1 MRRVSSIL
9 DNFQAAKGALDLTVH
24 TRDLRNS
31 ASSPSLLP
39 FVSCRLVKNLLD
51 SDAPVYGILPYQL
64 YGPGCCAVRPE
75 RMCYRVEHHMIT
87 NNTQAETRR
96 INYMFKKLSLVLTG
110 ALACASFSVQA
121 EDWRAWNIHN
131 DGHPNTAAMDRFSEL
146 VSEATGGEIN
156 VEVFHGGVLG
166 SQPDALEQVRLG
178 AIEIGNFN
186 LGPIGPIVKEANL
199 VSLPFIFKS
208 VPHMFRVLEGEAG
221 ETIAAAMAEAGIKPL
236 AWVDA
241 GARSFYSQ
249 KPINTPADVEGLKIR
264 VMNND
269 LYTSMISAMGGNPSP
284 MAFAEVQQALK
295 TGVVDGAENNF
306 PSFKSVGHYE
316 VTTHYSLSE
325 HLIIPECICVNTA
338 KFDALSEDMQA
349 AVRGAAEE
357 AALYQRELW
366 AVQSG
371 QAREEVEAAGIV
383 VNEIADKGPF
393 QDAMVAVYDEYLA
406 ANPDM
411 ADLVEMAKNTE

>member
-1 MRRVSSIL
+1 
-9 DNFQAAKGALDLTVH
+9 
-24 TRDLRNS
+24 
-31 ASSPSLLP
+31 
-39 FVSCRLVKNLLD
+39 
-51 SDAPVYGILPYQL
+51 
-64 YGPGCCAVRPE
+64 
-75 RMCYRVEHHMIT
+75 
-87 NNTQAETRR
+87 
-96 INYMFKKLSLVLTG
+96 MFKKISVTLLSAAAGCLL
-110 ALACASFSVQA
+110 FSGVA
-121 EDWRAWNIHN
+121 AADDWRAWNIHN
-131 DGHPNTAAMDRFSEL
+131 DGHPNTAAMDKFAEL
-146 VSEATGGEIN
+146 VETATNGEIKLQ
-156 VEVFHGGVLG
+156 VFHGGVLG

-178 AIEIGNFN
+178 AIEVGNFN
-186 LGPIGPIVKEANL
+186 LGPIGPMVKEANL

-221 ETIAAAMAEAGIKPL
+221 STIAAAMAEAGVQPL

-249 KPINTPADVEGLKIR
+249 KAINTPADVEGLKIR

-306 PSFKSVGHYE
+306 PSFKNVGHYE

-338 KFDALSEDMQA
+338 KFAALSADMQA

-371 QAREEVEAAGIV
+371 QARKDVEAAGIK

-393 QDAMVAVYDEYLA
+393 QDAMVKVYDDYLA

-411 ADLVEMAKNTE
+411 AGLVKMAQETE

>member
-1 MRRVSSIL
+1 
-9 DNFQAAKGALDLTVH
+9 
-24 TRDLRNS
+24 
-31 ASSPSLLP
+31 
-39 FVSCRLVKNLLD
+39 
-51 SDAPVYGILPYQL
+51 
-64 YGPGCCAVRPE
+64 
-75 RMCYRVEHHMIT
+75 
-87 NNTQAETRR
+87 
-96 INYMFKKLSLVLTG
+96 MFKKLSIATAGVIASLCLVGPLH
-110 ALACASFSVQA
+110 AA
-121 EDWRAWNIHN
+121 ENWRAWNIHN

-146 VSEATGGEIN
+146 VKEATKGEVT

-178 AIEIGNFN
+178 AIELGNFN
-186 LGPIGPIVKEANL
+186 LGPIGPMVKEANL

-221 ETIAAAMAEAGIKPL
+221 QTIAAAMADAGVQPL

-241 GARSFYSQ
+241 GARSFYAQ
-249 KPINTPADVEGLKIR
+249 KAIETPADVEGLKIR

-269 LYTSMISAMGGNPSP
+269 LYTSMIAAMGGNPSP

-306 PSFKSVGHYE
+306 PSFKNVGHYE

-338 KFDALSEDMQA
+338 KFAALSPELQD

-366 AVQSG
+366 AVQSE
-371 QAREEVEAAGIV
+371 QARKDVEAAGIK

-393 QDAMVAVYDEYLA
+393 QDAMDSVYADYLA

-411 ADLVEMAKNTE
+411 AGLVKMAQDTE

>member
-1 MRRVSSIL
+1 
-9 DNFQAAKGALDLTVH
+9 
-24 TRDLRNS
+24 
-31 ASSPSLLP
+31 
-39 FVSCRLVKNLLD
+39 
-51 SDAPVYGILPYQL
+51 
-64 YGPGCCAVRPE
+64 
-75 RMCYRVEHHMIT
+75 
-87 NNTQAETRR
+87 
-96 INYMFKKLSLVLTG
+96 MFKKLQLALLGAVAVATVLTP
-110 ALACASFSVQA
+110 AHAA
-121 EDWRAWNIHN
+121 ENWRAWNIHN

-146 VSEATGGEIN
+146 VDKATGGEVT

-166 SQPDALEQVRLG
+166 NQPDAIEQVRLG

-186 LGPIGPIVKEANL
+186 LGPIGPMVKEANL

-221 ETIAAAMAEAGIKPL
+221 QVIAGAMADAGLKPL

-269 LYTSMISAMGGNPSP
+269 LYTSMISALGGNPSP
-284 MAFAEVQQALK
+284 MAFSEVQQALK

-306 PSFKSVGHYE
+306 PSFKNVGHFE

-338 KFDALSEDMQA
+338 KFDALSADMQA

-366 AVQSG
+366 AQQSE
-371 QAREEVEAAGIV
+371 QARKDVEAAGIM

-393 QDAMVAVYDEYLA
+393 QDAMNKVYDDYLA

-411 ADLVEMAKNTE
+411 ASLVDLAKSTD

>member
-1 MRRVSSIL
+1 
-9 DNFQAAKGALDLTVH
+9 
-24 TRDLRNS
+24 
-31 ASSPSLLP
+31 
-39 FVSCRLVKNLLD
+39 
-51 SDAPVYGILPYQL
+51 
-64 YGPGCCAVRPE
+64 
-75 RMCYRVEHHMIT
+75 
-87 NNTQAETRR
+87 
-96 INYMFKKLSLVLTG
+96 MFKKRSLVLIG
-110 ALACASFSVQA
+110 ALMCLSFNAYSA
-121 EDWRAWNIHN
+121 ETWRAWNIHN
-131 DGHPNTAAMDRFSEL
+131 EGHPNTAAMDKFAEL
-146 VSEATGGEIN
+146 VSTATKDEIKL
-156 VEVFHGGVLG
+156 EVFHGGVLG
-166 SQPDALEQVRLG
+166 NQPDALEQVRIG

-186 LGPIGPIVKEANL
+186 LGPIGPMVKEANL

-221 ETIAAAMAEAGIKPL
+221 DIMAKAMAEAGVLPL

-306 PSFKSVGHYE
+306 PSFKNVGHYE

-338 KFDALSEDMQA
+338 KFEALSPELQEA
-349 AVRGAAEE
+349 LRGAAEE

-366 AVQSG
+366 AVQSDE
-371 QAREEVEAAGIV
+371 ARKEVEAAGIE

-393 QDAMVAVYDEYLA
+393 QAAMESVYEEYLA

-411 ADLVEMAKNTE
+411 AKLVEMAKSTE

>member
-1 MRRVSSIL
+1 MKRTLKTLLSAVATVAMMAG
-9 DNFQAAKGALDLTVH
+9 AATA
-24 TRDLRNS
+24 
-31 ASSPSLLP
+31 
-39 FVSCRLVKNLLD
+39 
-51 SDAPVYGILPYQL
+51 
-64 YGPGCCAVRPE
+64 
-75 RMCYRVEHHMIT
+75 
-87 NNTQAETRR
+87 AE
-96 INYMFKKLSLVLTG
+96 
-110 ALACASFSVQA
+110 
-121 EDWRAWNIHN
+121 WRAWNIHH
-131 DGHPNTAAMDRFSEL
+131 DGHPNTAAMDRFAEL
-146 VSEATGGEIN
+146 VNEATGGELE

-166 SQPDALEQVRLG
+166 SQPDALEQVRIG

-186 LGPIGPIVKEANL
+186 LGPIGPMVKEANL

-221 ETIAAAMAEAGIKPL
+221 DIMAQSMADAGVMPL
-236 AWVDA
+236 AWIDA

-249 KPINTPADVEGLKIR
+249 KPINTPADVKGLKIR

-269 LYTSMISAMGGNPSP
+269 LYTAMISAMDGNPSP
-284 MAFAEVQQALK
+284 MAFSEVQQALK

-306 PSFKSVGHYE
+306 PSFKNVGHYE

-338 KFDALSEDMQA
+338 KFEALSPELQTA
-349 AVRGAAEE
+349 LRGAAEK

-366 AVQSG
+366 AVQSE
-371 QAREEVEAAGIV
+371 QARKDVEAAGVV

-393 QDAMVAVYDEYLA
+393 QEAMSSVYDDYLA

-411 ADLVEMAKNTE
+411 QTLVDLARSTE

>member
-1 MRRVSSIL
+1 
-9 DNFQAAKGALDLTVH
+9 
-24 TRDLRNS
+24 
-31 ASSPSLLP
+31 
-39 FVSCRLVKNLLD
+39 
-51 SDAPVYGILPYQL
+51 
-64 YGPGCCAVRPE
+64 
-75 RMCYRVEHHMIT
+75 
-87 NNTQAETRR
+87 
-96 INYMFKKLSLVLTG
+96 MFRKLSLL
-110 ALACASFSVQA
+110 LATSLMCLSFSANAA
-121 EDWRAWNIHN
+121 EKWRAWNIHN
-131 DGHPNTAAMDRFSEL
+131 DGHPNTAAMDKFAEL
-146 VSEATGGEIN
+146 VDEATKGEVK

-166 SQPDALEQVRLG
+166 NQPDALEQVRLG
-178 AIEIGNFN
+178 AIEVGNFN
-186 LGPIGPIVKEANL
+186 LGPIGPMVKEANL

-208 VPHMFRVLEGEAG
+208 VPHMFRVLEGDAG
-221 ETIAAAMAEAGIKPL
+221 KAIAAAMANAGIMPL

-249 KPINTPADVEGLKIR
+249 KAINTPDDVKGLKIR

-284 MAFAEVQQALK
+284 MAFSEVQQALK

-306 PSFKSVGHYE
+306 PSFKNVGHYE

-325 HLIIPECICVNTA
+325 HLIIPECICVNTK
-338 KFDALSEDMQA
+338 KFSALSEELQL
-349 AVRGAAEE
+349 AVSGAAEE

-371 QAREEVEAAGIV
+371 QARKDVEKAGIK

-393 QDAMVAVYDEYLA
+393 QSAMDKVYDEYLS

-411 ADLVEMAKNTE
+411 KELVDMAKATK